1 MALLGLRQPS
11 RNQSS
16 TPLATRQPQAPGTN
30 IGYDPLLIKR
40 LQFDHKRM
48 LELYTQTQVLLTT
61 QDFNG
66 VKRKLGELRIILQDH
81 LMMANVKFYIY
92 LSRQLAGDAEKSA
105 IINEYRRDMVSSSRE
120 IMDFLRTYSSV
131 RLDDSFANTFQI
143 ELLGIG
149 ASLVKRIE
157 REQTTLF
164 PMYKS
169 SY

>member
-11 RNQSS
+11 R
-16 TPLATRQPQAPGTN
+16 TPTSAPLSTRQPQAPGTN

-40 LQFDHKRM
+40 LRADHQRM
-48 LELYTQTQVLLTT
+48 LELYTQTQMLLTT
-61 QDFNG
+61 QDYNG
-66 VKRKLGELRIILQDH
+66 VRRKLGELRIILQDH
-81 LMMANVKFYIY
+81 LMTANVKFYIY
-92 LSRQLAGDAEKSA
+92 VSRQMAGDAEKSA
-105 IINEYRRDMVSSSRE
+105 MINEYRRDMLSSSRE

-149 ASLVKRIE
+149 AALVKRID
-157 REQTTLF
+157 REQTKLF
-164 PMYKS
+164 PLYKA